1 MTLLQMSL
9 SGAALTAA
17 VALMRALLLRRVPK
31 RTFLVLWLVVLL
43 RLLIPFEP
51 VIHVALPR
59 LVPEPARTETA
70 ASAIPAQ
77 PAAQS
82 PRPAAESA
90 EPTLRPAPVPTA
102 PDAPRQR
109 ETRGAPSR
117 ETVLTVL
124 WGAGAM
130 ATGAFFV
137 LGYARGYRRFRRAA
151 AADGEAARAWREAH
165 PLRRDYAIRVCD
177 ALDSP
182 MTYGVLRP
190 VILVP
195 AGFRWERSEAKY
207 ALEHEYVHMRR
218 FDAALKLALA
228 LALTLH
234 WFNPAIW
241 GLYVLANRDIE
252 LSCDEAVLRRFGAG
266 ERGAYARALLAAE
279 EHRRMS
285 PLCAGFGANTTRERI
300 VEIMKFRNKSVLS
313 LLLAVAM
320 VALLAACAA
329 SGGKQE
335 TDAGGDSQEAPAPFG
350 QNGNAGFLN
359 GGIVLNVPSE
369 ATELVLVDMPQDDP
383 DGMLFRVSE
392 KASVEAGE
400 ADGHDASWG
409 DGWLFG
415 IRRVNADTLHE
426 MLCYDMSGA
435 DVFAKDADDNY
446 YIFTHPTDVRLYR
459 SDDSYEQAMEQWTA
473 LNTWA
478 WDDVRADI
486 LTENSA
492 LEPFE
497 RGNSMLDMYLARAA
511 YQPDADYVLS
521 TTEFG
526 PLAPNG
532 VDAAPYA
539 ERLMSGNGVVY
550 EGADVSETP
559 DGEYVVLS
567 FPADN
572 VRFEFFRAAGGYVRT
587 VWGDGSVELTKLT
600 LPDGAEASGVAQE
613 WYDELAAAEDMSL
626 LGYTPDDLV
635 GRWAEKMAGRG
646 VITVEKTGDGV
657 YGVSIDWRDSANRTY
672 VWEMTATPVGNGG
685 MLRYSD
691 ARLIQRTFTSDTEYT
706 DEVQYENGSGR
717 LYLNS
722 AFEIMWEDDV
732 ADAGANC
739 VFVNVD

>member
-31 RTFLVLWLVVLL
+31 RTFLALWLVVLI

-59 LVPEPARTETA
+59 LIPEPARTETA

-90 EPTLRPAPVPTA
+90 EPTPRPAPVPTA

-195 AGFRWERSEAKY
+195 AGFRWERAEAKY

-313 LLLAVAM
+313 LLLAAAM

-350 QNGNAGFLN
+350 QNGHAGFLN

-486 LTENSA
+486 LAENST
-492 LEPFE
+492 LEPFT
-497 RGNSMLDMYLARAA
+497 RGNSIMDISLARAA
-511 YQPDADYVLS
+511 YLDGTNCSILTFTSDVAS
-521 TTEFG
+521 
-526 PLAPNG
+526 NG
-532 VDAAPYA
+532 AVAAPYV
-539 ERLMSGNGVVY
+539 ERLMSYTACEVVENG
-550 EGADVSETP
+550 EAPT
-559 DGEYVVLS
+559 GEFVVLD
-567 FPADN
+567 FPDDD
-572 VRFEFFRAAGGYVRT
+572 VHLDFFYAEGKENYVRQIDYNT
-587 VWGDGSVELTKLT
+587 ESLMKLT
-600 LPDGAEASGVAQE
+600 FADDTKASEVVRAWFE
-613 WYDELAAAEDMSL
+613 ELAAAEDMSQ

-635 GRWAEKMAGRG
+635 GRWAEKMVGRG
-646 VITVEKTGDGV
+646 VIEITKAGENDYRVE
-657 YGVSIDWRDSANRTY
+657 IEWPDSAAQHNI
-672 VWEMTATPVGNGG
+672 WEMTATPDGTGG
-685 MLRYSD
+685 ALRYENGTY
-691 ARLIQRTFTSDTEYT
+691 RVRTFTSDTEYT